1 MALNTLMA
9 GEGAGT
15 ITQGQRL
22 TSAIGSSRKQFQ
34 YIDKF
39 INNSEYTC
47 PLYVLMKRL
56 GNTKTVGGALFNH
69 LETDRMPQ
77 AVQGDSAT
85 YTSGVTTINLLAG
98 HGVRVVP
105 GNVLKNPR
113 SAEMIRITDRATDA
127 LTVTRGFGGTTAASV
142 SASDEWTIIGFADT
156 EGNTAQSGISSEPA
170 FVQNAVQTFR
180 QSFEMSRR
188 DMDSSVYGPKEKVRI
203 MQDAADA
210 LTLQIEKTYLFS
222 NGIATTN
229 PTATAGLEYWVTT
242 NVTNASGALS
252 EATWNT
258 FLKNCSR
265 RNYNRKNILFLAGE
279 LLMDALDGFG
289 RDLLRYGPK
298 DEFHGIKCTSY
309 KNAHID
315 VNLMKH
321 CLLSPVGSGV
331 SAANSG
337 WQGYGFFVNL
347 DLIGRAVYSGGDW
360 KLRSDIE
367 ANGTDGKKWEY
378 LTDEGLYVMN
388 EKAHGIIKGISG

>member
-1 MALNTLMA
+1 MALNTLIA
-9 GEGAGT
+9 GENAGT
-15 ITQGQRL
+15 LTQGQRL
-22 TSAIGSSRKQFQ
+22 TSAIGTSRKVFQ
-34 YIDKF
+34 YIDEF
-39 INNSEYTC
+39 INVSEYTC
-47 PLYVLMKRL
+47 PFYVLMRRL
-56 GNTKTVGGALFNH
+56 GKNKTVGGATFNH

-85 YTSGVTTINLLAG
+85 YLSTDVLVNLLAG

-113 SAEMIRITDRATDA
+113 SGEMVRVTARATDA
-127 LTVTRGFGGTTAASV
+127 LTLTRGFAGTTAAAV
-142 SASDEWTIIGFADT
+142 SASDEWTIIGFADV
-156 EGNTAQSGISSEPA
+156 EGNTSQSGLSSEPA

-188 DMDSSVYGPKEKVRI
+188 DMESAVYGPREKVRI

-222 NGIATTN
+222 NGIATSN
-229 PTATAGLEYWVTT
+229 PTATAGMEYWVTT
-242 NVTNASGALS
+242 NVTNVAGALS
-252 EATWNT
+252 EASWNT
-258 FLKNCSR
+258 FLKQCSR

-298 DEFHGIKCTSY
+298 DEFLGIKCTNY

-331 SAANSG
+331 TAANAG
-337 WQGYGFFVNL
+337 WQGYGFFINL
-347 DLIGRAVYSGGDW
+347 DLVGRAIFSGGDW
-360 KLRSDIE
+360 TLRQDIE
-367 ANGTDGKKWEY
+367 APGTDGKKWEY

-388 EKAHGIIKGISG
+388 EKAHGIIKGITG